1 MTQHARSFF
10 GRAMDCGGAEARG
23 AMNIIPSSR
32 LLSPS
37 SSKYSK
43 YGLPR
48 RKYLILV
55 GGGEPQDEREGII
68 VPSST

>member
-10 GRAMDCGGAEARG
+10 GRAMDCGGA
-23 AMNIIPSSR
+23 NIIPSSR

-37 SSKYSK
+37 SSKYSR
-43 YGLPR
+43 YGLP

-55 GGGEPQDEREGII
+55 GGGGPQDEREGII